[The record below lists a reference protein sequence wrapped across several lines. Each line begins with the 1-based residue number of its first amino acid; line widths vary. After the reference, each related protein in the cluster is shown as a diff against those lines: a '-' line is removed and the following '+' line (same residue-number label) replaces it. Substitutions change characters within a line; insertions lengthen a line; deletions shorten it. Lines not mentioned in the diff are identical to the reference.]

1 MGIGCT
7 PEQLKKVCSM
17 IHETVGEWIIL
28 ALPDGRFA
36 ALWGQGLEGPHGRG
50 VAMGEYDEGLFA
62 VGTLKQVR
70 KAITDYDSIDDPN
83 A

>member
-17 IHETVGEWIIL
+17 IFETVGDWIIL

-36 ALWGQGLEGPHGRG
+36 ALWGQGLEGDHGRG
-50 VAMGEYDEGLFA
+50 VALGE
-62 VGTLKQVR
+62 
-70 KAITDYDSIDDPN
+70 
-83 A
+83 

>member
-17 IHETVGEWIIL
+17 IHETVGEWVIL

-36 ALWGQGLEGPHGRG
+36 ALWGNGLECCHGRG
-50 VAMGEYDEGLFA
+50 VALGEYDGCYS

-70 KAITDYDSIDDPN
+70 KALADYDPMDDPY